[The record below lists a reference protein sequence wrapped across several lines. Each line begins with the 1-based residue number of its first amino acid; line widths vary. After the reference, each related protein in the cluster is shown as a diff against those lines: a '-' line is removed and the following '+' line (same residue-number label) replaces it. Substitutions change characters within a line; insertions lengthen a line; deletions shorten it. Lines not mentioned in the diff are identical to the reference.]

1 MSGHDDIDDTDD
13 TGATPDEGGSERA
26 TTVPDGGGE
35 RATTVPDSPDIPDRW
50 DLGAMTSA
58 GFAALV
64 ADPAPFA
71 VLLPVGSVEP
81 HGPHLPLATDSVIS
95 QWACARAAVTLAGR
109 GIAARI
115 GPAVPFGVTD
125 CAAGFAGAVSVAPEA
140 LTPFLR
146 AIVTSLLAGGVDHVC
161 LVNNHLEPAQDSAI
175 RAAIAGMPT
184 GRASVACPL
193 TRRWARTL
201 SDEFKRGA
209 CHAGRYETSIVMAAA
224 PSLVDEAARA
234 GLPEVPISLSDNLR
248 AGITTFAAMGM
259 RQAYAGAPA
268 EATADEG
275 EELLDRLAE
284 MIATE
289 VAEGIAAAAAA
300 APEDA

>member
-1 MSGHDDIDDTDD
+1 M
-13 TGATPDEGGSERA
+13 TGQA
-26 TTVPDGGGE
+26 
-35 RATTVPDSPDIPDRW
+35 I

-58 GFAALV
+58 AFAALV

-81 HGPHLPLATDSVIS
+81 HGPHLALATDTIIS
-95 QWACARAAVTLAGR
+95 RSACKRA
-109 GIAARI
+109 IAALASHGINARI
-115 GPAVPFGVTD
+115 APAIPFGVTD
-125 CAAGFAGAVSVAPEA
+125 CAAGFAGAISVPPEA

-146 AIVTSLLAGGVDHVC
+146 AIVTAFLAGGVDHIC
-161 LVNNHLEPAQDSAI
+161 LVNNHLEPAQDSAV
-175 RAAIAGMPT
+175 RAAILDLPR

-224 PSLVDEAARA
+224 PDLVDEPTRA
-234 GLPEVPISLSDNLR
+234 TLPTIPISLSDNLR

-259 RQAYAGAPA
+259 THAYAGAPA
-268 EATADEG
+268 EASAPEG
-275 EELLDRLAE
+275 EELLSRLE
-284 MIATE
+284 QMITTE
-289 VAEGIAAAAAA
+289 VLESLGAIE
-300 APEDA
+300 P